1 MGAHLHLAV
10 EVTFHRWVQILQA
23 IGLNAGY
30 GQVGARSDGDGAGGS
45 VDVGDVARG
54 AVGSRRLDV
63 EALALADG
71 VVPRAV
77 VFLELIALGIHDHA
91 GAQADGTAQE
101 GLGIAVR
108 NEADV
113 IGIRLGRRGEAMAFG
128 FLADLRLRGIA
139 NREEAVI
146 QLFLGDNTQ
155 HIGLVLVL
163 VQGAAH
169 VAIIVDC
176 GVMARGHRIEAQ
188 RHPLAQ

>member
-1 MGAHLHLAV
+1 M
-10 EVTFHRWVQILQA
+10 
-23 IGLNAGY
+23 
-30 GQVGARSDGDGAGGS
+30 
-45 VDVGDVARG
+45 
-54 AVGSRRLDV
+54 
-63 EALALADG
+63 
-71 VVPRAV
+71 
-77 VFLELIALGIHDHA
+77 FLELIALSVHDHA
-91 GAQADGTAQE
+91 RAQADGTAQK
-101 GLGIAVR
+101 GLRIAIR
-108 NEADV
+108 NETDV
-113 IGIRLGRRGEAMAFG
+113 IGIWLGRRGEAMALG